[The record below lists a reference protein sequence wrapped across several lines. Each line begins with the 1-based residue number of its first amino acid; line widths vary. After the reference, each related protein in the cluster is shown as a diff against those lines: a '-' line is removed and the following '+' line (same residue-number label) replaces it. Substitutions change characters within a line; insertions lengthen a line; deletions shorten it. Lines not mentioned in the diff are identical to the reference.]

1 MERNPVTIRYLIS
14 TICIIML
21 LWGCDSATEP
31 PATPK
36 VVRKK
41 IVSQKKQT
49 AKVRT
54 KKTIRKAKTET
65 TDKTVKKISPPKVK
79 KPPVAEVETDQRP
92 LMAKQVE
99 TQPSIQKKPA
109 IKPKSDLSTI
119 KQPAQIQTPKAG
131 QKSGTS
137 DKMIDS
143 TPTAPR
149 ELTGQNR
156 SCWTLEIS
164 PEKMK
169 SHYWMRLILI
179 I

>member
-1 MERNPVTIRYLIS
+1 MKKDLPKIGNIYPVFRKPAPAKNTLADS
-14 TICIIML
+14 VGIMRIKLVL
-21 LWGCDSATEP
+21 LCQTL
-31 PATPK
+31 K
-36 VVRKK
+36 N
-41 IVSQKKQT
+41 T